1 MNKLTSSLPL
11 EINNLTNFISQQL
24 GYNNF
29 IGHLPQHICQARS
42 LEYVG
47 AINNHF
53 IGPIPKSLKNCT
65 SLVRV
70 RFDGNQLTGNI
81 TEDFRFYPNLNYI
94 DLSDNNLYGELS
106 SNWGKWH
113 KLTSLKVSNSKIIF
127 GNIPPKLLCDV
138 WKSLTYYVMHE
149 NPWLKDAR
157 SKSHPRSKL
166 CEWINQTK
174 QKIFLAFHILYD
186 AEEIKIC
193 LIPKDVWA
201 YDKMHEIQNLHE

>member
-1 MNKLTSSLPL
+1 M
-11 EINNLTNFISQQL
+11 
-24 GYNNF
+24 
-29 IGHLPQHICQARS
+29 
-42 LEYVG
+42 G

-113 KLTSLKVSNSKIIF
+113 
-127 GNIPPKLLCDV
+127 
-138 WKSLTYYVMHE
+138 
-149 NPWLKDAR
+149 
-157 SKSHPRSKL
+157 
-166 CEWINQTK
+166 
-174 QKIFLAFHILYD
+174 
-186 AEEIKIC
+186 
-193 LIPKDVWA
+193 
-201 YDKMHEIQNLHE
+201 